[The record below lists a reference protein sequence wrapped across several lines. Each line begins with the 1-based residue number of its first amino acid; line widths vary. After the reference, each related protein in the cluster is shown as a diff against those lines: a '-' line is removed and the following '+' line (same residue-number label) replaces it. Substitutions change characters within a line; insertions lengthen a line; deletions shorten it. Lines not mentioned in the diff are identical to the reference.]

1 MIVLPKVVAKRI
13 KSAATVNVFTDQ
25 VVSVN
30 PVGMMI
36 SALAERVV
44 VGSPVSP
51 VQVVSVKTVRLTLIV
66 LAERVVVGSRV
77 SLVQVVSVNTVR
89 LILIVLA
96 ERVVVATNAIL
107 ASTVLGFRVPSG
119 LIAEIGKP
127 VVTGLARTYTTVV
140 LILPQP

>member
-1 MIVLPKVVAKRI
+1 MIVLPKVAAKRI

-51 VQVVSVKTVRLTLIV
+51 VQVVSV
-66 LAERVVVGSRV
+66 
-77 SLVQVVSVNTVR
+77 NTVR

-96 ERVVVATNAIL
+96 GRVVVATNAIL